1 MILDAAETAVDFLDF
16 DKTAYSNIEKQ
27 RKRWYE
33 ELREQRAIDI
43 GTKISY
49 FQIVFV
55 SNRN

>member
-1 MILDAAETAVDFLDF
+1 MILDAAETAVGFLDF

-43 GTKISY
+43 MTEINY
-49 FQIVFV
+49 FQIV